1 MKMIK
6 PTNALIGLL
15 MLCIAC
21 SDSAIEKKTP
31 NGFTFKVVK
40 QGDGITP
47 KPQQLLVFN
56 YEIKDSKDSL
66 WEGTYEAGIPAVIG
80 IQDTTAI
87 PSEIGMIQMFRM
99 LSAGDSINVTKSAKV
114 FFKDVWGGRPF
125 SPGMDTTLTF
135 TCNLKVSAVMEMQA
149 YEKFMDDLLK
159 KRVVS
164 QKAKEEKLIDEFLTK
179 NSIKAEKD
187 TSGIRYVMHANS
199 GGRKPVTT
207 DCVEVKYHG
216 KFLDSGKTF
225 DKNNKIAFPLT
236 QVIRGWTL
244 SVPLLG
250 IGDSA
255 TFYIP
260 SHLAYGPQGVRGA
273 IPGDAILVFDI
284 TLLNAS
290 SGYDQVNRICN

>member
-21 SDSAIEKKTP
+21 SDPATEKKTP

-40 QGDGITP
+40 QGDGIVP
-47 KPQQLLVFN
+47 KPHQLLVFN

-125 SPGMDTTLTF
+125 SPGMDTTMTF
-135 TCNLKVSAVMEMQA
+135 VCNLKVSAVMEMQA
-149 YEKFMDDLLK
+149 YEKFMEGLLK
-159 KRVVS
+159 KRGLS
-164 QKAKEEKLIDEFLTK
+164 QKQKEEKIIDEFLSK
-179 NSIKAEKD
+179 NSITAEKD
-187 TSGIRYVMHANS
+187 TSGIRYVVHSNS
-199 GGRKPVTT
+199 GGRKPATT

-216 KFLDSGKTF
+216 KFLDGGKTF
-225 DKNNKIAFPLT
+225 DKNEKIAFPLT

-244 SVPLLG
+244 SVPKLG

-290 SGYDQVNRICN
+290 GGYDQVNRICN